1 MRWAGFRKRTDL
13 DSLLMNAD
21 HDFIH
26 LFEPATGD
34 SRRTLLLLHGTGGTE
49 RDLVP
54 LAQALVPG
62 AAILSPR
69 GKVLEGGVAARFF
82 RRHGEGVLD
91 IDDLKERTDEL
102 AEFIRSS
109 VDEYGFDASGL
120 IAIGFSNGANIAA
133 ALLFRHPELL
143 EGAAL
148 LRPMLP
154 YVPDPAPDLTGKR
167 VLVAAGE
174 GDPMVPADQ
183 PIELARLLTGFG
195 ADVTTSTALG
205 AGHGL
210 GQDDLEALR
219 AWFA

>member
-1 MRWAGFRKRTDL
+1 MLESGEVEA
-13 DSLLMNAD
+13 SPE
-21 HDFIH
+21 FIH

-34 SRRTLLLLHGTGGTE
+34 SGRTLLLLHGTGGSE

-91 IDDLKERTDEL
+91 IEDLKVRTDEL
-102 AEFIRSS
+102 AGFIRASAGS
-109 VDEYGFDASGL
+109 YGFDPARVT
-120 IAIGFSNGANIAA
+120 AIGFSNGANIAT
-133 ALLFRHPELL
+133 ALLFRHPDLL
-143 EGAAL
+143 KGAAL

-154 YVPDPAPDLTGKR
+154 YVPEPAPDLSGKR
-167 VLVAAGE
+167 VLVAIGE
-174 GDPMVPADQ
+174 GDPMVPAEQ
-183 PIELARLLTGFG
+183 PVELARLLTGCG
-195 ADVTTSTALG
+195 AEVTTSTAPG

-210 GQDDLEALR
+210 SQQDLEELR
-219 AWFA
+219 RWFGGADQAA

>member
-1 MRWAGFRKRTDL
+1 MDCRSGL
-13 DSLLMNAD
+13 DSNQMNAD
-21 HDFIH
+21 NDFIH
-26 LFEPATGD
+26 IFEPATGN
-34 SRRTLLLLHGTGGTE
+34 SGRTLLLLHGTGGTE

-91 IDDLKERTDEL
+91 IEDLKARTDEL
-102 AEFIRSS
+102 AAFIRESADS
-109 VDEYGFDASGL
+109 YEFDPGGL
-120 IAIGFSNGANIAA
+120 TAIGFSNGANVAT
-133 ALLFRHPELL
+133 ALMFRHPDLL

-154 YVPDPAPDLTGKR
+154 YVPEPAPDLTGKR
-167 VLVAAGE
+167 ILVAAGE

-183 PIELARLLTGFG
+183 PEALARMLAGFG
-195 ADVTTSTALG
+195 AEVTTSTAPG

-210 GQDDLEALR
+210 SQDDLEALR
-219 AWFA
+219 LWFA

>member
-1 MRWAGFRKRTDL
+1 MPEAI
-13 DSLLMNAD
+13 
-21 HDFIH
+21 DFIH

-34 SRRTLLLLHGTGGTE
+34 SGRTLLLLHGTGGTE

-54 LAQALVPG
+54 LAQALAPG

-91 IDDLKERTDEL
+91 VEDLKARTDEL
-102 AEFIRSS
+102 AGFVRASAES
-109 VDEYGFDASGL
+109 YGFDPARVT
-120 IAIGFSNGANIAA
+120 AIGFSNGANIATG
-133 ALLFRHPELL
+133 LLFRHPELL

-154 YVPDPAPDLTGKR
+154 YVPEPAPDLSGKR
-167 VLVAAGE
+167 VLIAAGE
-174 GDPMVPADQ
+174 GDPMVPPNEPED
-183 PIELARLLTGFG
+183 LARMLTGFG
-195 ADVTTSTALG
+195 AEVATSTAPG

-210 GQDDLEALR
+210 SQRDLEALR
-219 AWFA
+219 VWFDYFG

>member
-1 MRWAGFRKRTDL
+1 MTDET
-13 DSLLMNAD
+13 
-21 HDFIH
+21 DFIH
-26 LFEPATGD
+26 YFRPGSPEGPD
-34 SRRTLLLLHGTGGTE
+34 RTLLLLHGTGGTE

-54 LAQALVPG
+54 LGESVMPG

-91 IDDLKERTDEL
+91 IEDLKVRTDEL
-102 AEFIRSS
+102 AGFIRWAAG
-109 VDEYGFDASGL
+109 EYDFEPSGL
-120 IAIGFSNGANIAA
+120 VAIGFSNGANIAT

-154 YVPDPAPDLTGKR
+154 YVPEPAPNLADKR
-167 VLVAAGE
+167 VLIAAGE
-174 GDPMVPADQ
+174 GDPMVPAEQ
-183 PIELARLLTGFG
+183 PAELARLLAGFG
-195 ADVTTSTALG
+195 AEVTVSTAPG

-210 GQDDLEALR
+210 GREDLEALKG
-219 AWFA
+219 FFGPSP